1 LEDGLEASKETD
13 TTMAVDRLL
22 REAGWNPEDTSW
34 VLTSEATS
42 EGQAGYVLLD
52 NRGRPLAVVEAKRFS
67 IDPHSARQQAHDYAG
82 ALNVPCI
89 VLSNGESTP
98 GRPGPA
104 RLV

>member
-1 LEDGLEASKETD
+1 MEASKETD
-13 TTMAVDRLL
+13 ATMAVDRLL

-52 NRGRPLAVVEAKRFS
+52 NRGRPLAVVQAKRFS

-98 GRPGPA
+98 GWPGPA
-104 RLV
+104 RLG